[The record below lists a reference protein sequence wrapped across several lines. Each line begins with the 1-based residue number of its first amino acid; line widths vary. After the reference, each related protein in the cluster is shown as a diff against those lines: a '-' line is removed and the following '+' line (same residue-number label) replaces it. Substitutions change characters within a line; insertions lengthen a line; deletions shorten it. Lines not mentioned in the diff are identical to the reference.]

1 MTLVRSDLVTDVLT
15 PTEPEIAHIGRFLEL
30 VREMFERSDYLL
42 PVAAGQRQF
51 RQDNYNMASAAL
63 LEDLFFDALGMFVRE
78 NHPRVTLERR
88 TGKELWDYGVDGL
101 RLSHKES
108 LSTTISV
115 WWTAGDRIG
124 DSKAYIPKPEFRT
137 FTADHPIV
145 MVYSGRTAFDWT
157 STAASLTA
165 SGLGGEPVP
174 RQGRMLGSLGA
185 SAIVGK
191 SERSGSSSLVL
202 AEQVA
207 PNRLVVERVWRP
219 DEWADLTFED
229 LWPRLGGPGIGVR
242 DLWLDRR
249 YANGEM
255 GLGPLAKLAE
265 GAELLVAADVLLP
278 GVYVIPAGAMLNVPM
293 VANNRAHS
301 FQDEATR
308 QLLLGARAAGL
319 YAAFPTWFAHFAVSQ
334 PPNLYAKQREQY
346 EALFAARRR

>member
-1 MTLVRSDLVTDVLT
+1 MTEELSPID
-15 PTEPEIAHIGRFLEL
+15 PQIMQIGRFLDL

-78 NHPRVTLERR
+78 NHPQVKLERR

-115 WWTAGDRIG
+115 WWTAGDRAS
-124 DSKAYIPKPEFRT
+124 DSKAYVPKPELRT

-145 MVYSGRTAFDWT
+145 MVYTGCGAFDWMST
-157 STAASLTA
+157 SKALTTAQI
-165 SGLGGEPVP
+165 GGDPLP
-174 RQGRMLGSLGA
+174 RRGRMVGSLG
-185 SAIVGK
+185 SRAIAGQAA
-191 SERSGSSSLVL
+191 RSGTNTLVL
-202 AEQVA
+202 AQRVS
-207 PNRLVVERVWRP
+207 PDRLFVERVWRP
-219 DEWADLTFED
+219 DEWADLTFDD
-229 LWPRLGGPGIGVR
+229 LWPTLGGPGIGER
-242 DLWLDRR
+242 DLWLDRS
-249 YANGEM
+249 YADGRT
-255 GLGPLAKLAE
+255 GLAPVARLAQGSDLH
-265 GAELLVAADVLLP
+265 LAADVLLP
-278 GVYVIPAGAMLNVPM
+278 GIYVIPASAMQDVPM

-301 FQDEATR
+301 FEDAATKT
-308 QLLLGARAAGL
+308 LLLSARAAGL
-319 YAAFPTWFAHFAVSQ
+319 YAAFPTWFAHFAVAQ